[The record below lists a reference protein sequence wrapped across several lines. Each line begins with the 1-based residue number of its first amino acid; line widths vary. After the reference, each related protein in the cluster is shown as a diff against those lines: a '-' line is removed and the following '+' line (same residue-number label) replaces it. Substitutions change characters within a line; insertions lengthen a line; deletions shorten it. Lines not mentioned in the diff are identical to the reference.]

1 MRITIEPA
9 PGGINLGSH
18 PCETRRRVQWYD
30 RRVAAP
36 IPFAAVAQ
44 ALDAGGSIVNAAE
57 AHGCLVGALC
67 ARRVYLPAEWME
79 ELLPEAPE
87 QASAAVDLTTGP
99 LHELFEQS
107 RAVLEGPDME
117 FELLLPDEDAPLAE
131 RVEALGAWA
140 QGFLYGFGAAGPF
153 PRGTLPADV
162 AEVLSDF
169 AEVSRAGAVGSESA
183 EVEESALA
191 DLIEFLRVGTQLIYD
206 ELADMRATQTTSN
219 ARH

>member
-1 MRITIEPA
+1 MSATI
-9 PGGINLGSH
+9 G
-18 PCETRRRVQWYD
+18 YD
-30 RRVAAP
+30 E
-36 IPFAAVAQ
+36 IAQ
-44 ALDAGGSIVNAAE
+44 ALTAGGSTVLAAE

-67 ARRVYLPAEWME
+67 ARRVYLPAEWLE
-79 ELLPEAPE
+79 ELLPDAPE
-87 QASAAVDLTTGP
+87 QADTPGLTRGP

-107 RAVLEGPDME
+107 RSVLEAREME
-117 FELLLPDEDAPLAE
+117 FQPLLPPDDAGLAE

-153 PRGTLPADV
+153 PRGALPADV

-169 AEVSRAGAVGSESA
+169 AEVSKAGNVGSESA

-191 DLIEFLRVGTQLIYD
+191 ELVEYVRVGVQLIYD
-206 ELADMRATQTTSN
+206 ELADLRAAQTTST

>member
-1 MRITIEPA
+1 L
-9 PGGINLGSH
+9 NWSH
-18 PCETRRRVQWYD
+18 PGAGAGVRWYD
-30 RRVAAP
+30 TPMNGTIA
-36 IPFAAVAQ
+36 FDEVAQ
-44 ALDAGGSIVNAAE
+44 ALDASGSTVHAAE

-67 ARRVYLPAEWME
+67 ARRVYLSAEWLE

-87 QASAAVDLTTGP
+87 RAQDPVLALGP
-99 LHELFEQS
+99 LNELFEQS
-107 RAVLEGPDME
+107 RAVLEAQEME
-117 FELLLPDEDAPLAE
+117 FEPLLPPDAASLAE

-153 PRGTLPADV
+153 RKGALPAEV

-169 AEVSRAGAVGSESA
+169 AEVARAGAVGSESA

-191 DLIEFLRVGTQLIYD
+191 ELVEFVRVGAQLVYD
-206 ELADMRATQTTSN
+206 GLADLRATQTTSN